1 MTDVMPPTVD
11 ERPPEKR
18 SIWWKLYHGETHI
31 HFVGGLKRWA
41 IISGVIIVLGML
53 SLWQRGLNL
62 GIDFKGGIVWEV
74 PAGDVSVTDAQDALD
89 DNGLEGVTIQTLTA
103 KDEVRL
109 RVEAAPTDDTAKV
122 QGVTQELAKITGSD
136 IEDVS
141 LNAVGPSWGEEIS
154 RKAIRALVVFLILIT
169 IYITLR
175 FELRMAIPTL
185 VALIHDVLIT
195 VGVYS
200 LAGFEVTPATV
211 IAVLTILGFSIYDG
225 IVVFDKVDENTK
237 LVGTTNRMTYSEMI
251 DLSLNQVL
259 MRSLNTSITA
269 LLPVASLLVLG
280 SYILGATTLQ
290 EFALALLI
298 GLFAGAYSSIFIAS
312 PMLAVLKEREPKYRD
327 IRQRIE
333 GRSAA
338 VPATAGAR
346 RASASATATATADD
360 DASPGS
366 AAPALSGRPIP
377 PRPRK
382 KGKKR

>member
-1 MTDVMPPTVD
+1 VSDVMPPVTD
-11 ERPPEKR
+11 DPPVVRR
-18 SIWWKLYHGETHI
+18 SIWGRLYHGETTI
-31 HFVGGLKRWA
+31 RFVGGLKRWA
-41 IISGVIIVLGML
+41 LISGAVIVLGLL

-74 PAGDVSVTDAQDALD
+74 PAGDVSVSEAEDALA
-89 DNGLEGVTIQTLTA
+89 DNGLDGLTIQTLTA
-103 KDEVRL
+103 QDEVRL
-109 RVEAAPTDDTAKV
+109 RIEAAPIDDTAKV
-122 QGVTQELAKITGSD
+122 QGVTRELAELTGSH

-154 RKAIRALVVFLILIT
+154 RKAVRALIVFLILIT

-185 VALIHDVLIT
+185 VALIHDVLFT
-195 VGVYS
+195 LGVYS
-200 LAGFEVTPATV
+200 IAGFEVTPATV

-237 LVGTTNRMTYSEMI
+237 LVGTTHSLSYSDMI

-269 LLPVASLLVLG
+269 LLPVASLLILG

-298 GLFAGAYSSIFIAS
+298 GLFAGAYSSLFIAS

-327 IRQRIE
+327 IRRRLE
-333 GRSAA
+333 GKPVGTPAKVGASKAA
-338 VPATAGAR
+338 AAG
-346 RASASATATATADD
+346 D
-360 DASPGS
+360 
-366 AAPALSGRPIP
+366 AAPPPTTAPTLSGRPIP

>member
-1 MTDVMPPTVD
+1 MTEPTAD
-11 ERPPEKR
+11 KR
-18 SIWWKLYHGETHI
+18 SIFSRLYHGETHI
-31 HFVGGLKRWA
+31 RFVARLKTWA
-41 IISGVIIVLGML
+41 IVSSVVILLGLL
-53 SLWQRGLNL
+53 SLWTRGLNL
-62 GIDFKGGIVWEV
+62 GIDFEGGTVWEV
-74 PAGDVSVTDAQDALD
+74 PAGDVSVAEAQDALA
-89 DNGLEGVTIQTLTA
+89 DNGLSGLTVQSLTSA
-103 KDEVRL
+103 DDALL
-109 RVEAAPTDDTAKV
+109 RIEAEPIDDAA
-122 QGVTQELAKITGSD
+122 QAREVTQELAELTGSD

-141 LNAVGPSWGEEIS
+141 LTAVGPSWGEEIS
-154 RKAIRALVVFLILIT
+154 RKAIRALAVFLVLIT

-195 VGVYS
+195 MGVYS
-200 LAGFEVTPATV
+200 IAGFEVTPATV

-237 LVGTTNRMTYSEMI
+237 LVGTAHGLTYSDMI

-269 LLPVASLLVLG
+269 LLPVASLLILG
-280 SYILGATTLQ
+280 SFILGATTLQ

-312 PMLAVLKEREPKYRD
+312 PLLAVLKEREPRYRD
-327 IRQRIE
+327 IRRRIE
-333 GRSAA
+333 GKATVPEPVA
-338 VPATAGAR
+338 VGAPSDR
-346 RASASATATATADD
+346 DD
-360 DASPGS
+360 DAFDP
-366 AAPALSGRPIP
+366 AAEAPPLSGRPIP

>member
-1 MTDVMPPTVD
+1 MSEPVAD
-11 ERPPEKR
+11 KR
-18 SIWWKLYHGETHI
+18 SIFTRLYHGETHI
-31 HFVGGLKRWA
+31 HFVARLKTWA
-41 IISGVIIVLGML
+41 IVSSLVILLGLL
-53 SLWQRGLNL
+53 SLWARGLNL
-62 GIDFKGGIVWEV
+62 GIDFEGGVVWEV
-74 PAGDVSVTDAQDALD
+74 PAGDVSVADAQDALS
-89 DNGLEGVTIQTLTA
+89 DNGLSGLTVQTLTSA
-103 KDEVRL
+103 EDVLL
-109 RVEAAPTDDTAKV
+109 RVEAEPVDDAAKA
-122 QGVTQELAKITGSD
+122 QEVTQELAELTGSD

-141 LNAVGPSWGEEIS
+141 LTAVGPSWGEEIS
-154 RKAIRALVVFLILIT
+154 RKAIRALAVFLVLIT

-195 VGVYS
+195 MGVYS
-200 LAGFEVTPATV
+200 IAGFEVTPATV

-237 LVGTTNRMTYSEMI
+237 LVGTTHGLTYSDMI

-280 SYILGATTLQ
+280 SYVLGATTLQ

-312 PMLAVLKEREPKYRD
+312 PLLAVLKEREPRYRD
-327 IRQRIE
+327 IRRRLE
-333 GRSAA
+333 GKAPVAEPVTVGAPSDGGAYEPSDAA
-338 VPATAGAR
+338 VAGP
-346 RASASATATATADD
+346 S
-360 DASPGS
+360 
-366 AAPALSGRPIP
+366 LSGRPIP

>member
-1 MTDVMPPTVD
+1 MSDVMPPVTEEPV
-11 ERPPEKR
+11 PEKR
-18 SIWWKLYHGETHI
+18 SVWSKLYHGETHI
-31 HFVGGLKRWA
+31 RFVPRFKLWA
-41 IISGVIIVLGML
+41 ILSGTVILLGLL

-62 GIDFKGGIVWEV
+62 GIDFEGGIVWEV
-74 PAGDVSVTDAQDALD
+74 PAGDVSVPDAQDALS
-89 DNGLEGVTIQTLTA
+89 DNGLDGLTIQTLTA
-103 KDEVRL
+103 NDEVRL
-109 RVEAAPTDDTAKV
+109 RVEAAPTDDAETV
-122 QGVTQELAKITGSD
+122 QGVTRELAEITGSD

-154 RKAIRALVVFLILIT
+154 RKAIRALVVFLVLIT

-185 VALIHDVLIT
+185 VALIHDVLFT

-200 LAGFEVTPATV
+200 IAGFEVTPATV

-225 IVVFDKVDENTK
+225 IVVFDKVDENTR
-237 LVGTTNRMTYSEMI
+237 LVGTAQGLTYSDMI

-269 LLPVASLLVLG
+269 LLPVASLLILG

-298 GLFAGAYSSIFIAS
+298 GLFAGAYSSLFIAS

-327 IRQRIE
+327 IRRRLE
-333 GRSAA
+333 GK
-338 VPATAGAR
+338 P
-346 RASASATATATADD
+346 
-360 DASPGS
+360 
-366 AAPALSGRPIP
+366 APAKVKAGSPAATEEAGTARPAGSTTPLSGRPIP

-382 KGKKR
+382 KGRKR